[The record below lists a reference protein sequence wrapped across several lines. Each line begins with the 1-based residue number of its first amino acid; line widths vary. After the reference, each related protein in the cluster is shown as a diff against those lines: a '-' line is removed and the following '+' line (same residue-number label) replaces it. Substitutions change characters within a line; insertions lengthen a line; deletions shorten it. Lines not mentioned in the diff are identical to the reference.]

1 MQVEVLNL
9 KKHFG
14 KTRAVDGVSF
24 GFSSGQIVAFVGPN
38 GAGKTTAMR
47 IMATLDEPTDGDVY
61 LNGISVVQDPE
72 KARRMVGFMPDFLP
86 THRDITVDDYLDFYA
101 RAFHIRHDRRRTVI
115 DEIEQFTNLV
125 GIRHKF
131 LDALSK
137 GMKQRLSLARALIH
151 DPQVLILDEPAA
163 GLDPRARI
171 ELRELL
177 KALREQ
183 SKAVLVSS
191 HILAE
196 LAEICDSVVV
206 IEKGKVLTSG
216 RLSEITTKNVP
227 HRTVKIRSLSPNGQL
242 KKKLLEIPRVLKA
255 RDVGDGVEV
264 DIEGTEQDLSNLVTR
279 LVNEGIPLVEVRH
292 MSSGLESIFM
302 NITKGELA

>member
-1 MQVEVLNL
+1 
-9 KKHFG
+9 
-14 KTRAVDGVSF
+14 
-24 GFSSGQIVAFVGPN
+24 
-38 GAGKTTAMR
+38 
-47 IMATLDEPTDGDVY
+47 
-61 LNGISVVQDPE
+61 
-72 KARRMVGFMPDFLP
+72 MVGFMPDFLP

-216 RLSEITTKNVP
+216 RLNEITTKNVP